1 MMISERSTEFYT
13 RSRFYHN
20 CLTAGLSV
28 TTIVVFAVAAIFTFL
43 PLIDTS
49 FVQIDNAH
57 KPISSVL
64 FFSDSAIEEHCL
76 PRFYGYHIALW
87 YDFGNWL
94 GQFLV

>member
-1 MMISERSTEFYT
+1 MMISERSTEFCA

-20 CLTAGLSV
+20 CLVAGFIV
-28 TTIVVFAVAAIFTFL
+28 TTIVVLAVAVIFTFL

-49 FVQIDNAH
+49 FVQIDNGY
-57 KPISSVL
+57 KPISIVL
-64 FFSDSAIEEHCL
+64 FFSDSAIEERCL

-94 GQFLV
+94 GQLLV